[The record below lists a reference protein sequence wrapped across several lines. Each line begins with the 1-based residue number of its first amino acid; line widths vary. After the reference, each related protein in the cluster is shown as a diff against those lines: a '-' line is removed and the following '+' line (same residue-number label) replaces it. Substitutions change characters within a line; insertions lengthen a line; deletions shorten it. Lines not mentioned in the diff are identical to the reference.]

1 MNEKKFLSFD
11 EIDQLITMIN
21 ESYPEEQPKKDT
33 INQQERANRRM
44 ELYQK
49 LAKLNLSK
57 SLFDISDVCKILEL
71 LFSSMTN
78 AMSSNLSILTGKS
91 AIFSE
96 SVFCLSN
103 REKLLSMLP
112 NNVTVIKANY
122 IYGFIGEH
130 VYLFSEKA
138 ALTIASLVIREEE
151 IEFDE
156 MAKSLISEVISQ
168 MIGNQINVLTDM
180 TGNKLAAASP
190 ITENFDKKNIVFPEG
205 EFILLTYNLDL
216 NGKNYEMWEILGES
230 LAKNIFNSLIDAV
243 KTIL

>member
-78 AMSSNLSILTGKS
+78 AMSSNLSILTGSS
-91 AIFSE
+91 ATFSE
-96 SVFCLSN
+96 SVFCTSN
-103 REKLLSMLP
+103 QEKFISILP
-112 NNVTVIKANY
+112 NNLTVIKADYN
-122 IYGFIGEH
+122 YGFIGDH
-130 VYLFSEKA
+130 IFLFPEKA
-138 ALTIASLVIREEE
+138 ALSIVSLLTRENE
-151 IEFDE
+151 IIFDE
-156 MAKSLISEVISQ
+156 MAKSVICEVISQ
-168 MIGNQINVLTDM
+168 MISNQINILTDI
-180 TGNKLAAASP
+180 TGNKSATASP
-190 ITENFDKKNIVFPEG
+190 IAENIDKANIIFPAG
-205 EFILLTYNLDL
+205 
-216 NGKNYEMWEILGES
+216 S
-230 LAKNIFNSLIDAV
+230 LS
-243 KTIL
+243 